1 MNIRW
6 SRHDSVGEVKEFGVE
21 SMKAKLIEWFP
32 PLRKSSLERH
42 GTLVTFT
49 CLGDRDPNQ
58 HSRSL
63 LQSSGVSQ
71 LSERN
76 EIFLTQIESMQED
89 RATPITDAAEFL
101 DTTEADE
108 MSKESVYIEQ
118 RQPLRSIEF
127 DEWTLKE
134 RAKSIHET
142 STQRQQDIH
151 ELTHLLPGP
160 WCSVC
165 MSGEVADDH
174 HWKRQDAK
182 DSGLEVASF
191 AHCDILAEVG
201 MFNKK
206 LMSKV
211 LVSRRSEEV
220 ATVERPKD
228 VIENMV
234 RVICNGLEIWRV
246 DVCTLKCPEKMAEII
261 LQSAVDRMRH
271 AFVCGEN
278 LEWRRRHRERERDF
292 EWLGNPGASDIHAR
306 GLTGKEVLMP
316 KEWRRFRVPFRRW
329 FSQVGRK

>member
-6 SRHDSVGEVKEFGVE
+6 SRHDSVGEVQECGVE
-21 SMKAKLIEWFP
+21 SMKAKLSERFP

-76 EIFLTQIESMQED
+76 GFFLTQIESMQED
-89 RATPITDAAEFL
+89 RATSITDAAEYL

-151 ELTHLLPGP
+151 ELKPIAESLVF
-160 WCSVC
+160 SVY
-165 MSGEVADDH
+165 
-174 HWKRQDAK
+174 
-182 DSGLEVASF
+182 
-191 AHCDILAEVG
+191 
-201 MFNKK
+201 
-206 LMSKV
+206 
-211 LVSRRSEEV
+211 
-220 ATVERPKD
+220 
-228 VIENMV
+228 
-234 RVICNGLEIWRV
+234 
-246 DVCTLKCPEKMAEII
+246 
-261 LQSAVDRMRH
+261 
-271 AFVCGEN
+271 
-278 LEWRRRHRERERDF
+278 
-292 EWLGNPGASDIHAR
+292 
-306 GLTGKEVLMP
+306 
-316 KEWRRFRVPFRRW
+316 
-329 FSQVGRK
+329 VGRSCR